1 MTFNTGKTVPS
12 TDPRDLYDNAEN
24 LDNLVNGAD
33 PFYADRLGK
42 LRYSWSGMEVD
53 FVNAQ
58 DGRETAFTVSQADKE
73 SRFQAFLVSS
83 GYVSKGDYAA
93 NVVLEERNEY
103 VAVDAAT
110 TGTSAGL
117 YRPNASATLP
127 LTLTGTWATDSANL
141 VLLGDDVLRQEL
153 ANGTAS
159 VSPTAVIGGALTRGE
174 ILDAGTAAPGTSVT
188 RGYVHAY
195 YPDLAGALR
204 VGGSDVAPLNDERG
218 YWSGLPSQDAWGDP
232 ANIGLFSAS
241 FNRNGAAYGSYSN
254 TFGHDCVTYGTAS
267 LAGGAGSATGNPST
281 PNDAFAGYCSFAYG
295 KNNLAAGQKCA
306 ALGEEHAVNTRAA
319 MAFGYAHSLQPSAAT
334 LEPVGASA
342 IGRSNNV
349 TGQGH
354 ALGNNCNVAD
364 GIVIGDHIIGD
375 PESVTIGYQFKS
387 LRAQKPGLS
396 GRGFVGINN
405 SRELEHEVDIDLG
418 DGQTCAITTDSFGS
432 SHFALRGLNSG
443 GLGHA
448 ILDIEWTNPNSG
460 SAAGEIKLRVNG
472 RAAVAFGIESDGSIY
487 MEELKDAL
495 TVAGKRKGTLY
506 VDAGVLKV
514 QP

>member
-1 MTFNTGKTVPS
+1 MTFNTGNNVPS

-24 LDNLVNGAD
+24 LDKLINGAE
-33 PFYADRLGK
+33 PFYADRKGK
-42 LRYSWSGMEVD
+42 LRESWAGMENS
-53 FVNAQ
+53 FTNAQ
-58 DGRETAFTVSQADKE
+58 EGRETAFTLSQADKE

-83 GYVSKGDYAA
+83 GYASKGDYAA
-93 NVVLEERNEY
+93 GVVLAERNEY

-110 TGTSAGL
+110 TGTTAGL
-117 YRPNASATLP
+117 YRPGPGAALP
-127 LTLTGTWATDSANL
+127 LALTGTWTTDSVNL

-159 VSPTAVIGGALTRGE
+159 VSPDAIVGGALTKGE
-174 ILDAGTAAPGTSVT
+174 ILDAGTSAPGTSVT

-195 YPDLAGALR
+195 YPERAAALR
-204 VGGSDVAPLNDERG
+204 VGGSDVEPLNDERG
-218 YWSGLPSQDAWGDP
+218 YWSGLPSRDAWGDT

-281 PNDAFAGYCSFAYG
+281 PNDPFAGYCSFTYG

-306 ALGEEHAVNTRAA
+306 ALGEEHVVNTRAA
-319 MAFGYAHSLQPSAAT
+319 MALGYAHSLQPSTAT
-334 LEPVGASA
+334 PDPVGASA

-364 GIVIGDHIIGD
+364 GIVIGDHIIGE
-375 PESVTIGYQFKS
+375 PESVTIGYQSTS
-387 LRAQKPGLS
+387 LRMHKPGPS
-396 GRGFVGINN
+396 GRGFVGVNN
-405 SRELEHEVDIDLG
+405 SRTLEHEVDIDLG
-418 DGQTCAITTDSFGS
+418 DGQACAITTDGFGS
-432 SHFALRGLNSG
+432 SHFALRGLNG
-443 GLGHA
+443 AGLSHA

-487 MEELKDAL
+487 MEELRDAL